1 MKFWEAESTVSW
13 TKEPPETPIWTFGAA
28 PKLAPSIA
36 RVGLSVSRPLG
47 TTFEIVNCGGGAPAG
62 AAETVV
68 AGNSAREIKVRLAS
82 NKKLVSAVF
91 LVFLIMDLP
100 P

>member
-1 MKFWEAESTVSW
+1 LMKFWEAESTVSW
-13 TKEPPETPIWTFGAA
+13 TKEPPETPIKTFGAA

-47 TTFEIVNCGGGAPAG
+47 TTFEIVSCGGGVPAG
-62 AAETVV
+62 AAETV
-68 AGNSAREIKVRLAS
+68 GSNSAGGIKVRLAS
-82 NKKLVSAVF
+82 NKKLIRTIF
-91 LVFLIMDLP
+91 LFMDLP